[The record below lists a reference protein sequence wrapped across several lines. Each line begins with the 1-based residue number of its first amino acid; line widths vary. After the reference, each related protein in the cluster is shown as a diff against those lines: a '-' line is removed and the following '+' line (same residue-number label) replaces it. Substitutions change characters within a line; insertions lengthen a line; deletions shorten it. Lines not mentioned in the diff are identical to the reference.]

1 MKNFKLSTTKMVGTL
16 LFATISMTT
25 ALAQTT
31 PKVEYFGISDV
42 RLTRSAFKHA
52 EDMDIQYLLALN
64 PDRLLAPYLKGAGL
78 TPKAD
83 NYTNWENTGLDGHIG
98 GHYLSALSF
107 MYAATGNE
115 EIGRRLDYVLSELK
129 RCQDTAGDGYLCG
142 VPDGR
147 KMWKEIEQ
155 GNVRAA
161 TFGLNDRWVPLY
173 NIHKIYAGLRDAYL
187 VAHREEAKDMLV
199 KLTDWMERTTAN
211 LTDAQMQDMLRSEHG
226 GLNETFADVA
236 AITGDKRYLT
246 LAHRFS
252 HDIILNPLLKQE
264 DKLTG
269 IHANTQIPKV
279 IGFKRIAD
287 IEKNDDWS
295 KAADFF
301 WHTVVNNR
309 SITIGGNSVYEHFHP
324 ADNFEP
330 MRTSEQGPET
340 CNTYNMLRLTKM
352 LYATS
357 ADAKY
362 MDYYERA
369 LFNHILSTQDPVQG
383 GFVYFTPMRSG
394 HYRVY
399 SQPQT
404 SFWCCVGSG
413 LENHARYGEMIYAHK
428 GNDQLYVNL
437 FIPST
442 LEWGDINIEQ
452 STSFPDEE
460 GTSVIVTSKK
470 GKNKKFTLNIRV
482 PEWVNEGELSLTING
497 KTEKVNIADG
507 YVKVNRSWKDGD
519 KLHISMP
526 MHLRAIDMPDN
537 SHNYSFLYGPIVLA
551 SRMGTQRQDG
561 MFADDSRG
569 GHIAQG
575 PRLPLQNMPVVVGS
589 TEDILSHITKTDGKM
604 EFTLKGV
611 SPENYEGMKLEPFYR
626 IHESRYMVY
635 WPVLSASE
643 VAKRQE
649 EVARQES
656 IAQALEARTADKV
669 TCGEQQPESDHFVK
683 MEWSGTGNDGGV
695 QWRETRQWFSY
706 RMKTNGRK
714 VTAVR
719 IAFRPENNRDARVL
733 INDTEIGLFS
743 TADNG
748 VIEIPVKADVIGKA
762 ETITL
767 KIAKGNKDITPHIYE
782 VRLIAE

>member
-1 MKNFKLSTTKMVGTL
+1 MVGTL

-25 ALAQTT
+25 SLAQTT

-78 TPKAD
+78 PPKAD

-743 TADNG
+743 SADNG

-762 ETITL
+762 ETLNL

>member
-1 MKNFKLSTTKMVGTL
+1 MVGTL
-16 LFATISMTT
+16 LFAAISMTT

-762 ETITL
+762 ETLTL

>member
-1 MKNFKLSTTKMVGTL
+1 MVGTL

-635 WPVLSASE
+635 WPVLSSSE

-695 QWRETRQWFSY
+695 QWRETRQWFAY

-714 VTAVR
+714 ITAVR

-762 ETITL
+762 ETLTL

>member
-1 MKNFKLSTTKMVGTL
+1 MKSIIKLTTISL
-16 LFATISMTT
+16 LFASTT
-25 ALAQTT
+25 TTMAQTEA
-31 PKVEYFGISDV
+31 KVECFGIDDV
-42 RLTRSAFKHA
+42 RLTTSAFKHA

-78 TPKAD
+78 TPKAE

-98 GHYLSALSF
+98 GHYLSALSY
-107 MYAATGNE
+107 MYAATGND
-115 EIGRRLDYVLSELK
+115 EIGRRLDYMLSELK

-147 KMWKEIEQ
+147 AMWKEIEE

-173 NIHKIYAGLRDAYL
+173 NIHKTYAGLRDAYL
-187 VAHREEAKDMLV
+187 IAHRNEAKDMLV
-199 KLTDWMERTTAN
+199 KLTDWMERITAN
-211 LTDAQMQDMLRSEHG
+211 LSDAQMQDMLRSEHG

-236 AITGDKRYLT
+236 AITGDKKYLK

-287 IEKNDDWS
+287 IEKNNDWS

-301 WHTVVNNR
+301 WQTVVNNR
-309 SITIGGNSVYEHFHP
+309 SITIGGNSVFEHFHP
-324 ADNFEP
+324 ADNFES

-352 LYATS
+352 LYTTS
-357 ADAKY
+357 ADAHY

-369 LFNHILSTQDPVQG
+369 LYNHILSTQDPVQG

-413 LENHARYGEMIYAHK
+413 MENHARYGEMIYAHK
-428 GNDQLYVNL
+428 GKDELYVNL

-442 LEWGDINIEQ
+442 LKWGNVSIEQ
-452 STSFPDEE
+452 STAFPDEE
-460 GTSVIVTSKK
+460 ATTITVN
-470 GKNKKFTLNIRV
+470 GKQKFTLNIRV
-482 PEWVNEGELSLTING
+482 PEWVNANEMLLTING
-497 KTEKVNIADG
+497 KAEKAEITDK
-507 YVKVNRSWKDGD
+507 YIKVKRSWQTGD
-519 KLHISMP
+519 KVRITLP

-575 PRLPLQNMPVVVGS
+575 PRLPLQNMPVIVG
-589 TEDILSHITKTDGKM
+589 EVDNVLSHITKTDGKL
-604 EFTLKGV
+604 EFTLNGV
-611 SPENYEGMKLEPFYR
+611 SPENYEGMKMEPFYR

-635 WPVLSASE
+635 WPVLSAAQ
-643 VAKRQE
+643 VKQRQE
-649 EVARQES
+649 EVARQEMA
-656 IAQALEARTADKV
+656 AQALDARTADKV
-669 TCGEQQPESDHFVK
+669 TCGEQQPESDHFVM
-683 MEWSGTGNDGGV
+683 MEQSGNGNDDGRH
-695 QWRETRQWFSY
+695 WRETTNWFSY
-706 RMKTNGRK
+706 RMKTGGRN

-719 IAFRPENNRDARVL
+719 IAFRPDNNRDARLL
-733 INDTEIGLFS
+733 INDTEIGIIATS
-743 TADNG
+743 ADG
-748 VIEIPVKADVIGKA
+748 IIELPVKAGINADV
-762 ETITL
+762 ITL
-767 KIAKGNKDITPHIYE
+767 KIAKGSKNITPHIYE
-782 VRLIAE
+782 IRLIAE

>member
-1 MKNFKLSTTKMVGTL
+1 MVGTL
-16 LFATISMTT
+16 LFAAISMTT

-78 TPKAD
+78 PPKAD

-211 LTDAQMQDMLRSEHG
+211 LSDAQMQDMLRSEHG

-714 VTAVR
+714 ITAVR

-743 TADNG
+743 SADNG

-762 ETITL
+762 ETLTL